1 MLPVDKTKD
10 SFGKPS
16 SPGPVCNHT
25 LHSKTTRW
33 SERVSEI
40 LQKSLWQAAGFK
52 GPVPFFFLSF
62 FFFLQLFLQVI
73 LFQEAREALP
83 GKREVQEAV
92 L

>member
-1 MLPVDKTKD
+1 MPPVDKTKD

-16 SPGPVCNHT
+16 NPGPICNHT
-25 LHSKTTRW
+25 LHSKTTKW
-33 SERVSEI
+33 SEQVSEI
-40 LQKSLWQAAGFK
+40 LQKSLWQVAGFK
-52 GPVPFFFLSF
+52 GPVP

-73 LFQEAREALP
+73 LFQVASEALP